1 VKRIVLLVACLA
13 IFAGLV
19 LVGCGGETT
28 TTTSVATGTSE
39 STAVSTTASTAAST
53 ETSVPAS
60 GEPIVIKLK
69 FASEKPPT
77 HVDMTDNF
85 PGYFAMVEKATN
97 GKYKIEVEYFPVG
110 TILAPADIYDGTV
123 NKIVDVGQSSMA
135 YTPKRFPTILTLS
148 QPGIAPPN
156 STTAMAKAANELYAK
171 YKPKEL
177 ADTHVL
183 YLYASGPGWLH
194 TKSKIETVDQL
205 KGMKIRVSGTG
216 VRGVQ
221 LIGGDP
227 IAMPM
232 ADVFEAAQKGTIDAL
247 ISPNETLEGWK
258 HAELFDYSV
267 FVPYLYASDI
277 FFVTM
282 NQAVW
287 DALPEDLK
295 AAFDS
300 VAVEAGIRAGSIWDY
315 ASNHGME
322 FAKAKGHQFSELS
335 DAERTK
341 LAGILTPVRAEY
353 VKSLNDLGLPGE
365 EIATAA
371 ASLVGEANKIQ
382 FDAWQPAAK

>member
-1 VKRIVLLVACLA
+1 MRKLVLLVTSLA
-13 IFAGLV
+13 IFGSLV
-19 LVGCGGETT
+19 LVGCGGEAT

-39 STAVSTTASTAAST
+39 STAVSTPASAAAST

-60 GEPIVIKLK
+60 GEPTVIKLK
-69 FASEKPPT
+69 FVSEKPPT

-85 PGYFAMVEKATN
+85 PGFFAMVEKATN
-97 GKYKIEVEYFPVG
+97 GKYKIEVEYFPIG
-110 TILAPADIYDGTV
+110 TILAPADIYDGIV
-123 NKIVDVGQSSMA
+123 NKIVDAGQSSMA
-135 YTPKRFPTILTLS
+135 YTPKRFPTILSLS
-148 QPGIAPPN
+148 QPGIAPPLN
-156 STTAMAKAANELYAK
+156 TTAMAKAANELYAK

-232 ADVFEAAQKGTIDAL
+232 ADVYEAAQKGTIDAL

-258 HAELFDYSV
+258 HAELFDYSL
-267 FVPYLYASDI
+267 FVPYLYSSDI

-282 NQAVW
+282 NLDVW
-287 DALPEDLK
+287 ESLPEDLK

-300 VAVEAGIRAGSIWDY
+300 VAMEAGIRAGTIWDY

-322 FAKAKGHQFSELS
+322 FAKAAGHQFSELS
-335 DAERTK
+335 DPERTK
-341 LAGILTPVRAEY
+341 LVEILVPVRAEW
-353 VKSLNDLGLPGE
+353 VKSLDDLGLPGE
-365 EIATAA
+365 EIATSG
-371 ASLVGEANKIQ
+371 ASLVQEANKVQ
-382 FDAWQPAAK
+382 FEAWQPAAK